1 MNNVY
6 AFVSVILSAIIFGI
20 ILDTVNKSSLKLF
33 VPLQRLVGKSK
44 HKKILRVAVFITA
57 IFLSVAIKDFY
68 NLNYIVFG
76 ILVGFFSA
84 IIEVIFTKNGPTHVA
99 SKKLKN

>member
-6 AFVSVILSAIIFGI
+6 AFVSVIISAIIFGI
-20 ILDTVNKSSLKLF
+20 ILDAVNKSRLKLF
-33 VPLQRLVGKSK
+33 VPMQRLLGKTK
-44 HKKILRVAVFITA
+44 HKKALKIAVFITA
-57 IFLSVAIKDFY
+57 IFLSVIIKDFF

-84 IIEVIFTKNGPTHVA
+84 IIEVIFTKNGADHVA
-99 SKKLKN
+99 SGKLKK

>member
-20 ILDTVNKSSLKLF
+20 ILDALNKSRLKLF
-33 VPLQRLVGKSK
+33 VPIQRLVGKSK
-44 HKKILRVAVFITA
+44 HKKTLKIATFITA
-57 IFLSVAIKDFY
+57 IFLSVIIKDFF

-76 ILVGFFSA
+76 ILVGYFSA
-84 IIEVIFTKNGPTHVA
+84 TIEVIFTKIVSPM
-99 SKKLKN
+99 

>member
-6 AFVSVILSAIIFGI
+6 AFISVILSAIIFGI
-20 ILDTVNKSSLKLF
+20 ILDALNKSRLKLF

-44 HKKILRVAVFITA
+44 HKKIFKIAIFITV
-57 IFLSVAIKDFY
+57 IFLSVIIKDFFT
-68 NLNYIVFG
+68 LNYIVFG

-84 IIEVIFTKNGPTHVA
+84 IVEVIFTKNDDTHVA
-99 SKKLKN
+99 SDKLKN